1 MVSYETIEA
10 QAMLLPQD
18 QRAALAAH
26 LLGSLPGIL
35 HDDDEGI
42 AEAMRRDE
50 ELDRNPAVG
59 MTLDQFRSALGR

>member
-1 MVSYETIEA
+1 MVRYETIEA

-18 QRAALAAH
+18 QRAALAVH

-35 HDDDEGI
+35 HDDDNGI

-50 ELDRNPAVG
+50 ELDRNPAAG

>member
-18 QRAALAAH
+18 QRAALAAQ

-50 ELDRNPAVG
+50 ELDRNPAAG
-59 MTLDQFRSALGR
+59 MTLHQFRSALGR

>member
-50 ELDRNPAVG
+50 ELDGNPAAG